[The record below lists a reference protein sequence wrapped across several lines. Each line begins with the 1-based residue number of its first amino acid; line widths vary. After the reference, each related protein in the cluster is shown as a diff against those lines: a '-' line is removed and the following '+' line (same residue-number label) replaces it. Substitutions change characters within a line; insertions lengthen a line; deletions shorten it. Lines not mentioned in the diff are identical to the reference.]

1 MSNKVKIALID
12 DHLVVREGLKM
23 ILEINENYEIVAEA
37 SNGKEGLEVIK
48 LSTPDIILLDL
59 KMPEFDGIE
68 IIEQLNEKGCTI
80 PIVILTTYNEET
92 LIKKA
97 ITLGAKG
104 YLLKDTTKEKLFN
117 TIDKVLKGE
126 TILPPEILSGFISSV
141 GKEKTKSEEIVFTEK
156 EKIILK
162 AIARGDTSKKIALN
176 LKLSE
181 RTIKAYLTNIYT
193 KLGVSSR
200 SEAVAMAIKKR
211 III

>member
-1 MSNKVKIALID
+1 MD

-23 ILEINENYEIVAEA
+23 ILEIEEKYEIVAEA
-37 SNGKEGLEVIK
+37 SNGKEGLKIIEK
-48 LSTPDIILLDL
+48 YNPDIILLDL
-59 KMPEFDGIE
+59 KMPEIDGTEVIE
-68 IIEQLNEKGCTI
+68 ILNKKGINT
-80 PIVILTTYNEET
+80 PIIILTTYNEED

-117 TIDKVLKGE
+117 TINTVVKGE
-126 TILPPEILSGFISSV
+126 TVLSSNILNEFISSF
-141 GKEKTKSEEIVFTEK
+141 GEKRDKSASEEFVFTEK

-162 AIARGDTSKKIALN
+162 AIAQGDTSKKIALD

-181 RTIKAYLTNIYT
+181 RTVKAYLTNIYT

-200 SEAVAMAIKKR
+200 SEAVAMAFKKK